1 MARRSVVHQTAAKR
15 RAQLEA
21 SLQYQN
27 LRRNIQELSQWIAE
41 KRKIANDD
49 SYRDTA
55 SITMKLLKHKAFE
68 AELKAN
74 AARLDEL
81 NAVSLGFVNILKL
94 LSLMFYKRFR

>member
-1 MARRSVVHQTAAKR
+1 MK
-15 RAQLEA
+15 LEA

-41 KRKIANDD
+41 KRKIANDE
-49 SYRDTA
+49 SYRDVA
-55 SITMKLLKHKAFE
+55 SITKKLLKHKAFE

-81 NAVSLGFVNILKL
+81 NAVNSTFL
-94 LSLMFYKRFR
+94 

>member
-1 MARRSVVHQTAAKR
+1 MARRALVHQAAARR
-15 RAQLEA
+15 RAKLDA

-49 SYRDTA
+49 SYRDAA
-55 SITMKLLKHKAFE
+55 SITVKLLKHKAFE

-81 NAVSLGFVNILKL
+81 NAVNLNFLLIFNI
-94 LSLMFYKRFR
+94 SR